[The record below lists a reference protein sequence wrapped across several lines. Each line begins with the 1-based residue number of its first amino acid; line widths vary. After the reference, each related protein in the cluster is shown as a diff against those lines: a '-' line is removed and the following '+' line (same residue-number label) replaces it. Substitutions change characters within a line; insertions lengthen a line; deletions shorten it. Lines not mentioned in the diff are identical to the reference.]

1 MEDDKLL
8 FLKRRGLLPSHHFLD
23 LNDYSLSLVE
33 YLNEKC
39 YFDIKLDKVIEGKIH
54 KRKKTFD
61 FIWANSV
68 SVEVI
73 PFLQKSLK
81 KSGICY
87 ALIDRDDMHPF
98 NLTCQENN
106 LRFEKIG
113 LAKNEGLSGNKLV
126 IKCTK

>member
-8 FLKRRGLLPSHHFLD
+8 FLRRKGLLPSHHFLD

-33 YLNEKC
+33 YLNGRR
-39 YFDIKLDKVIEGKIH
+39 YFDIKLDKAIQGKTP
-54 KRKKTFD
+54 RRKTFD
-61 FIWANSV
+61 FIWGNSI

-73 PFLQKSLK
+73 PFLAKSLK

-87 ALIDRDDMHPF
+87 ALIDRDDLHPF
-98 NLTCQENN
+98 NLTCQEHNI
-106 LRFEKIG
+106 RFEKLG
-113 LAKNEGLSGNKLV
+113 LAKNERLSGNKLV

>member
-8 FLKRRGLLPSHHFLD
+8 FLRRRGLQPSHHFLD

-33 YLNEKC
+33 YMNPKC
-39 YFDIKLDKVIEGKIH
+39 YYDIKTEKVLKGKRP
-54 KRKKTFD
+54 RKKTFD
-61 FIWANSV
+61 FIWGNSI

-73 PFLQKSLK
+73 PFLAKSLK
-81 KSGICY
+81 KKAICY

-98 NLTCQENN
+98 HLTCQEEG

-113 LAKNEGLSGNKLV
+113 LAKNEGMTGLKLV

>member
-23 LNDYSLSLVE
+23 INDYSLSVIE
-33 YLNEKC
+33 YLNPKS
-39 YFDIKLDKVIEGKIH
+39 YFDIKMDKILKGKRP
-54 KRKKTFD
+54 RKKTFD
-61 FIWANSV
+61 FIWGNSI

-73 PFLQKSLK
+73 PFLFQSLK

-98 NLTCQENN
+98 HLTCQEENI
-106 LRFEKIG
+106 RFEKIG
-113 LAKNEGLSGNKLV
+113 LAKNEGLTGNKLV